1 MLKKGIYEHIIN
13 KETEKQMNE
22 SEQSGLVCL
31 KQPMDGAE
39 SPQILANYLA
49 KAICQKLEDTEEQ
62 QDRVNLVN
70 RIMIDAGLMDEKL
83 ITEPSDLLAE
93 VMSQETSILQAESN
107 TRTIRPVSGFRVS
120 NLFTGGNSALS
131 LGEEIRREIASADE
145 LCFIV
150 SFLRVSGVRILLD
163 DLKKFCSREGTRLR
177 IITTTYCG
185 ATQAKAIE
193 QLSALPNTE
202 IKISYNTDIERL
214 HAKSYIFIRNSGMH
228 TAYIGS
234 SNLSKSAQTDGLE
247 WNIRVTSFENPHIIK
262 TALATFEMYWNSPNF
277 EDFRIGGIDKFN
289 KEIHR
294 NEFCQEDPE
303 YVYQRY
309 SLLPHQKQIL
319 DKLRVER
326 EERGNN
332 RNLIVAATG
341 TGKTVISAFDYQEFA
356 RTHARARIL
365 FTAHR
370 EEILRQSLNT
380 YQSVLQDA
388 NFGTL
393 WAGDS
398 RPQDASDYEHL
409 FVSISMF
416 NSRFEEFF
424 AIIRKTK
431 CFDFWE
437 RNVLFPKTKR
447 SFFRTPTLPFSA

>member
-1 MLKKGIYEHIIN
+1 MANILSNFYTFVGGPTTKFYMLKKGIYEHIIN

-49 KAICQKLEDTEEQ
+49 KAICQKLEDLEEQ

-70 RIMIDAGLMDEKL
+70 RIMIDAGLMDEQQ
-83 ITEPSDLLAE
+83 ITEPSNLLAE
-93 VMSQETSILQAESN
+93 VMNKEKSILQTESN
-107 TRTIRPVSGFRVS
+107 SRTVRPVSGFRAS
-120 NLFTGGNSALS
+120 NLFTGGSSVLS

-202 IKISYNTDIERL
+202 IRISYNTDIERL

-234 SNLSKSAQTDGLE
+234 SNLSKSAQTEGLE

-262 TALATFEMYWNSPNF
+262 TALATFEIYWNNPNF

-294 NEFCQEDPE
+294 NTLRPEGSE
-303 YVYQRY
+303 YVFQRY

-326 EERGNN
+326 EERGNY

-370 EEILRQSLNT
+370 KEILR
-380 YQSVLQDA
+380 
-388 NFGTL
+388 
-393 WAGDS
+393 
-398 RPQDASDYEHL
+398 
-409 FVSISMF
+409 
-416 NSRFEEFF
+416 
-424 AIIRKTK
+424 
-431 CFDFWE
+431 
-437 RNVLFPKTKR
+437 
-447 SFFRTPTLPFSA
+447 